1 MKIQLYIRECKNA
14 PWLKTNH
21 LQKNEVLAPHGFA
34 SPSRVSSF
42 RSFSMMLWM
51 STAIHPIRQTAPAPT
66 SSTANIVSNMLL
78 IIVVSF
84 RVYLLKFHVAVTPTK
99 MSGLRVTTP

>member
-66 SSTANIVSNMLL
+66 SSTAKIVSNMLF
-78 IIVVSF
+78 IIAC
-84 RVYLLKFHVAVTPTK
+84 LLSTFL
-99 MSGLRVTTP
+99 SR